1 MQEDSKINNHTHK
14 VSVSQQW
21 GTARLR
27 FLFLLP
33 MSLMIA
39 LIIFV
44 LGIIIYEYTT
54 RDVEKGVIH
63 IRASVQNF
71 YEESI
76 RYDAKALQ
84 AILHTLRQNDNLAT
98 ALTQRNR
105 DDLLRLASPL
115 FEDIKRDFE
124 ITHLY
129 FSGVDRVNLL
139 RVHTPLRYGDT
150 INRITMLQAQKSG
163 AVAYGVE
170 LGPLGTFTLRVVA
183 PWYDNQTHKL
193 IGYVELGMEL
203 NQVIEKL
210 QNFFGVQPF
219 IMINKEFLDQTKWEA
234 GMRTLGRTA
243 HWNHFA
249 NKVLSEQSTYKL
261 PPVLAEH
268 LIRGEVIAD
277 TSIINLIYEGLS
289 YRVTSLP
296 LHNAGG
302 IAVAE
307 MILLTD
313 VSKEEKIARKTLYE
327 GIIIVFVA
335 GAILF
340 AFFYWLIG
348 QIGQRIEQNEKKLHD
363 IATHDGLT
371 GLYNHKFFYT
381 LLENEIIRAERYQHH
396 TSLLLLDI
404 DHFKNVNDTYGHR
417 SGDMILSGLSKRLM
431 SRIRTT
437 DSVCRYGGEEITII
451 LPETDIMIAKQIAE
465 NLRVLIEHEPF
476 EIEDNQH
483 IKVTVSIGV
492 SVYPQHATKASTLVS
507 VADTALYKAKEN
519 GRNCVCVYETKE
531 KKS

>member
-1 MQEDSKINNHTHK
+1 M
-14 VSVSQQW
+14 
-21 GTARLR
+21 
-27 FLFLLP
+27 
-33 MSLMIA
+33 
-39 LIIFV
+39 
-44 LGIIIYEYTT
+44 
-54 RDVEKGVIH
+54 
-63 IRASVQNF
+63 
-71 YEESI
+71 
-76 RYDAKALQ
+76 
-84 AILHTLRQNDNLAT
+84 
-98 ALTQRNR
+98 
-105 DDLLRLASPL
+105 
-115 FEDIKRDFE
+115 
-124 ITHLY
+124 
-129 FSGVDRVNLL
+129 
-139 RVHTPLRYGDT
+139 
-150 INRITMLQAQKSG
+150 
-163 AVAYGVE
+163 
-170 LGPLGTFTLRVVA
+170 
-183 PWYDNQTHKL
+183 
-193 IGYVELGMEL
+193 
-203 NQVIEKL
+203 
-210 QNFFGVQPF
+210 
-219 IMINKEFLDQTKWEA
+219 
-234 GMRTLGRTA
+234 
-243 HWNHFA
+243 
-249 NKVLSEQSTYKL
+249 
-261 PPVLAEH
+261 
-268 LIRGEVIAD
+268 
-277 TSIINLIYEGLS
+277 
-289 YRVTSLP
+289 
-296 LHNAGG
+296 HNAGG

>member
-183 PWYDNQTHKL
+183 PM
-193 IGYVELGMEL
+193 V
-203 NQVIEKL
+203 
-210 QNFFGVQPF
+210 
-219 IMINKEFLDQTKWEA
+219 
-234 GMRTLGRTA
+234 R
-243 HWNHFA
+243 
-249 NKVLSEQSTYKL
+249 
-261 PPVLAEH
+261 
-268 LIRGEVIAD
+268 
-277 TSIINLIYEGLS
+277 
-289 YRVTSLP
+289 
-296 LHNAGG
+296 
-302 IAVAE
+302 
-307 MILLTD
+307 
-313 VSKEEKIARKTLYE
+313 
-327 GIIIVFVA
+327 
-335 GAILF
+335 
-340 AFFYWLIG
+340 
-348 QIGQRIEQNEKKLHD
+348 
-363 IATHDGLT
+363 
-371 GLYNHKFFYT
+371 
-381 LLENEIIRAERYQHH
+381 
-396 TSLLLLDI
+396 
-404 DHFKNVNDTYGHR
+404 
-417 SGDMILSGLSKRLM
+417 
-431 SRIRTT
+431 
-437 DSVCRYGGEEITII
+437 
-451 LPETDIMIAKQIAE
+451 
-465 NLRVLIEHEPF
+465 
-476 EIEDNQH
+476 
-483 IKVTVSIGV
+483 
-492 SVYPQHATKASTLVS
+492 
-507 VADTALYKAKEN
+507 
-519 GRNCVCVYETKE
+519 
-531 KKS
+531 